1 MSTFEV
7 LIECLPF
14 LAFVGFGLYLLL
26 TALFPSWREKNWK
39 HWKFYGIQYGNF
51 TQSTYLNSLLQ
62 GLGFA
67 KQRKPVSEG
76 DFDDKTALLLYY
88 ILGAIFLILGI
99 GGLALI
105 VYHNIT

>member
-51 TQSTYLNSLLQ
+51 TQSTYLNSSLQ

-67 KQRKPVSEG
+67 KQRKPVSEETLTI
-76 DFDDKTALLLYY
+76 KQPYCCIT
-88 ILGAIFLILGI
+88 FL
-99 GGLALI
+99 AQSF
-105 VYHNIT
+105 